1 MILPAIGLVLAVG
14 LGAAQ
19 LGVVQVRLTDAA
31 ADAARM
37 LGRGEG
43 PGAASA
49 RISQAQPAA
58 AMAIAHSG
66 ELVCVTA
73 SAQPSLGLLGALF
86 AVSGTGCALDD
97 ADDADDV
104 GGAESG

>member
-1 MILPAIGLVLAVG
+1 MAAEFAMILPAIVLVLAVG
-14 LGAAQ
+14 LGATQ
-19 LGVVQVRLTDAA
+19 LGVVQVRLADAA

-43 PGAASA
+43 SGVASA
-49 RISQAQPAA
+49 RVSQAQPSAT
-58 AMAIAHSG
+58 MAIAREG
-66 ELVCVTA
+66 DLVCVTA

-97 ADDADDV
+97 A
-104 GGAESG
+104 GGAQSG